1 MVDSLL
7 ALAALAT
14 TYAVVGLVTFA
25 TYGWDKRCAERGAR
39 RIPERTLHTLELLG
53 GWPGALLAMQVFR
66 HKRSKPEFFVV
77 TWAIAFGHFLGLSL
91 WLIR

>member
-1 MVDSLL
+1 MADQLL
-7 ALAALAT
+7 ALAVLAT
-14 TYAVVGLVTFA
+14 VYCLVGAVTFA
-25 TYGWDKRCAERGAR
+25 VFGWDKRCAERGER
-39 RIPERTLHTLELLG
+39 RVPERTLHALELFG

-66 HKRSKPEFFVV
+66 HKRRKPEFYVV